1 MLLPEIGAGLRI
13 SALDCIAGKRSDTQ
27 NAMISAAA
35 IRILVVDDQE
45 ANVRVLGDMLGQL
58 GFEIVPVTSGEDAL
72 KRLAAHPAD
81 LVLLDVLMPGLDGF
95 EVCRRIRAQ
104 PGLAEIPIIFLSA
117 ADDKTFIVRAL
128 EAGGVDY
135 VTKPFNKAELVSRV
149 RTHLALKEARDSL
162 RQLAEDKDELLGI
175 LAHDLKNHLGGMQ
188 MSAQIMYDR
197 ANQLADSR
205 LVRISSNI
213 LDASEQVFS
222 FVKEFLANAA
232 ADRGRAIMLKPISL
246 VDGAASAVQRYVEA
260 ARRKSLTFH
269 EDYPMDFPLVRGDQ
283 AALDQVIDN
292 LVSNAVKFSPP
303 EKSIW
308 IHVGRTADGQP
319 ECRVRDEGPGCDEN
333 DRANMFARYRRL
345 SARPTAGEPST
356 GLGLSIAKRHV
367 DAMNGSLHCES
378 EPGQGATFVLRL
390 QFDPDSGHA

>member
-1 MLLPEIGAGLRI
+1 MI
-13 SALDCIAGKRSDTQ
+13 SA
-27 NAMISAAA
+27 AAA